1 MQKIV
6 LLATAVVLFL
16 SGCASF
22 DSETL
27 SESEQLTVIDMARFT
42 ITGMEKNKKFVSLA
56 EAAYINK
63 NMPEVKIKY
72 TGPRQGKMTISWT
85 LESRTL
91 KGKLENRLLKGKVV
105 NFVYSGKF
113 LTDSAMWRMGIVKYE
128 ENKSKKKTKM
138 LDKNKKVGAA
148 YFKDLRK
155 K

>member
-6 LLATAVVLFL
+6 LLAATVVLFL

-42 ITGMEKNKKFVSLA
+42 ITGMKKNKKFVTLT

-72 TGPRQGKMTISWT
+72 TGPRQGKMTISWA
-85 LESRTL
+85 LESSP
-91 KGKLENRLLKGKVV
+91 LKGKVV
-105 NFVYSGKF
+105 NFVYSGKL
-113 LTDSAMWRMGIVKYE
+113 LTDSAMWRMGIVKYD
-128 ENKSKKKTKM
+128 KSKSKTKTNI
-138 LDKNKKVGAA
+138 LNKKKKVGAA